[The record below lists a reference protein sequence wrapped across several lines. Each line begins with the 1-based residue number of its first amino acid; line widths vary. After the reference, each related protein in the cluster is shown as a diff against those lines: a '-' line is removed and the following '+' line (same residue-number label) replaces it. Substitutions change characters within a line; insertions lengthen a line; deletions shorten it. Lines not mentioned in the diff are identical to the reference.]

1 MSNFLLLATESH
13 AEGGFGLNLDIFE
26 TNVINLAILV
36 GVLFYFGRNIVSNI
50 MSERRSKIA
59 EAIQE
64 AEKRQKEA
72 AGALADEQGK
82 LAQAQAEA
90 ERIRQ
95 AAAESAKAARES
107 ILAKADRDVERLK
120 EVASQDMNTERDRAI
135 AELRQ
140 RVAAMAMQRAES
152 QLRSQLDAAAQ
163 QRSIDRSIA
172 SIRG

>member
-1 MSNFLLLATESH
+1 MSNFLLLAVEAQ
-13 AEGGFGLNLDIFE
+13 AEGGFGFNFDIFE
-26 TNVINLAILV
+26 SNIINLAILL
-36 GVLFYFGRNIVSNI
+36 GVLFYFGRSIVSNI

-59 EAIQE
+59 EAIEE

-95 AAAESAKAARES
+95 AAAESAKSARES

-120 EVASQDMNTERDRAI
+120 EVASQDLNTERDRAI

-140 RVAAMAMQRAES
+140 RVAAMAMQRVES
-152 QLRSQLDAAAQ
+152 QLPSRLDGSAQ
-163 QRSIDRSIA
+163 QRLIDRSIA

>member
-13 AEGGFGLNLDIFE
+13 AEGGFGFNLDIFE

-59 EAIQE
+59 EAIEE
-64 AEKRQKEA
+64 AETRQKEA
-72 AGALADEQGK
+72 AGALADEQSK

-95 AAAESAKAARES
+95 AAEESAKAAREA

-120 EVASQDMNTERDRAI
+120 EVASQDLNTEQDRAI

-140 RVAAMAMQRAES
+140 RVAVMAMQRVES
-152 QLRSQLDAAAQ
+152 QLQSRLDSSAQ
-163 QRSIDRSIA
+163 QRLIDRSIA